1 MWFKR
6 NRPPPI
12 RSLVCEGSVVNG
24 ELRFVDGL
32 RVDGEVRGD
41 VLAVSGGR
49 SLLVISEKARVHGKV
64 MAEHVIISGEVHGP
78 IQCDGLLELQPT
90 ARIVGNVGYGTL
102 EMHHGASI
110 NGELRSTKTAERPAL
125 KLAASNDK

>member
-6 NRPPPI
+6 KRPPPI
-12 RSLVCEGSVVNG
+12 RSLVCDGTVVKG

-32 RVDGEVRGD
+32 RIDGVVHGD
-41 VLAVSGGR
+41 VLAVPGGD
-49 SLLVISEKARVHGKV
+49 SLLVVSEKARVHGKV
-64 MAEHVIISGEVHGP
+64 MAAHVIINGEVHGP
-78 IQCDGLLELQPT
+78 VQCDGLLELHPK

-110 NGELRSTKTAERPAL
+110 DGELRSLKSAERPAL
-125 KLAASNDK
+125 KLAASNEK